1 MKKIVIG
8 ILAHV
13 DAGKTTLSEALLYR
27 SGQIRK
33 LGRVDH
39 QDSFL
44 DQEAQE
50 RERGIT
56 IFSKQA
62 HFFLPGPENPGTEVI
77 LLDTPGHVDFSSE
90 MERTLQV
97 LDYAVLVISGSD
109 GVQSHTRTLWR
120 LLKRYNVPA
129 FVFVNKMDLQQ
140 KTREELLENL
150 QKDLSAGCIDVTEG
164 LDAAAENIAMLD
176 EKLINEYLDKG
187 TISRDK
193 VKDLLEKRELFP
205 CYFGS
210 ALKLTGLERL
220 TEDLDKLTSKKLYP
234 HEFGAKVFKIGHD
247 QNGERITYM
256 KITGG
261 KLRVRD
267 VIKGGSGEEAW
278 ENKINQIRTYAG
290 GKYTTIDQA
299 EAGDVCAVTGLANTY
314 PSQGLGIELDS
325 DEPLLDSF
333 LTYEVI
339 ADDGTDQ
346 HTLFGYLK
354 RLEEEDPQLHVVWS
368 EKAAALHVQLM
379 GEVQLEV
386 LKRLMKDRF
395 DVLIHFGPG
404 RIVYR
409 ETILNAV
416 EGVGHYEPLRHYAE
430 VHLLIEPLER
440 GAGIQIGSKLSTDK
454 LSRPFQHLVLTH
466 LSEKVF
472 AGVLTGA
479 PLTDVRFTLVGGAAS
494 IKHTVGGDFR
504 QATYRAVRQGL
515 MEARSMLLEPW
526 YDFELSVP
534 QGCVGRALSDL
545 PLLSAEFEAPE
556 VDGNFSVIKGY
567 APVSCLQGYAL
578 QVTSYT
584 KGEGNL
590 LCIPRGYA
598 PCHNEDEIVNG
609 SLYDPVADLENSP
622 DSIFCAHGAGFPV
635 PWYLVPSYMHLE
647 TEYSYLHTGKRVAVK
662 RESQDPSLL
671 SDWEDPSQEEEAA
684 QIKEKFSK
692 PAGGYGGTPVE
703 DKELMAIFERTY
715 GKVKEKDFEKV
726 KKRPKRVSED
736 DRKDGN
742 PPIKEYTRQ
751 IETVKKKEYLLVDG
765 YNVIFSWESLSEQ
778 AKINMDLARN
788 RLMDLLSEYRSMH
801 ECTVILVFDAYN
813 VPRDVEDI
821 YQYHNIYV
829 VYTKQAE
836 TADTYIEK
844 TTYDM
849 DKSYSVRVVT
859 SDGAEQVI
867 VLGHGA
873 LRVSSREFEDEVKL
887 SHERFQTTMDNW
899 NKQEKAKLMQT
910 PLKDLDLR
918 GNKK

>member
-62 HFFLPGPENPGTEVI
+62 RFFLPGPENPGTEVI

-129 FVFVNKMDLQQ
+129 FIFVNKMDLQQ

-150 QKDLSAGCIDVTEG
+150 QKDLSAGCIDVTDG
-164 LDAAAENIAMLD
+164 LSNAAENIAMLD
-176 EKLINEYLDKG
+176 EKLINDYLESGTVSTDK
-187 TISRDK
+187 I
-193 VKDLLEKRELFP
+193 KDLLEKRELFP

-220 TEDLDKLTSKKLYP
+220 TEDLDKLTKKKLYP
-234 HEFGAKVFKIGHD
+234 NEFGAKVFKIGHD

-256 KITGG
+256 KVTGG

-267 VIKGGSGEEAW
+267 VIKGGTGEEAW

-299 EAGDVCAVTGLANTY
+299 EAGDVCAVTGLQNTY

-354 RLEEEDPQLHVVWS
+354 RLEEEDPQLHTTWS

-395 DVLIHFGPG
+395 DTEIHFGPG

-409 ETILNAV
+409 ETILNKV

-430 VHLLIEPLER
+430 VHLLMEPLER
-440 GAGIQIGSKLSTDK
+440 GAGIQITSKLSTDK

-479 PLTDVRFTLVGGAAS
+479 PITDVRFTLVGGAAS

-515 MEARSMLLEPW
+515 MEARCMLLEPW

-534 QGCVGRALSDL
+534 TASVGRALSDL

-556 VDGNFSVIKGY
+556 TDGNFSVIKGY

-609 SLYDPVADLENSP
+609 SMYDPVADLENSP

-647 TEYSYLHTGKRVAVK
+647 TEYSYLHTGKRVAVR

-671 SDWEDPSQEEEAA
+671 SEWQEEVEE
-684 QIKEKFSK
+684 QTQQVKEKFSK
-692 PAGGYGGTPVE
+692 PAGGYGGTPQE

-726 KKRPKRVSED
+726 KKRPKRYSED
-736 DRKDGN
+736 DKKEGN
-742 PPIKEYTRQ
+742 PAIKEYTRT

-765 YNVIFSWESLSEQ
+765 YNVIFSWESLQEQ
-778 AKINMDLARN
+778 SKISMDLARN

-801 ECTVILVFDAYN
+801 DCTVILVFDAYN
-813 VPRDVEDI
+813 VPRDIEDI

-873 LRVSSREFEDEVKL
+873 LRVSSREFEDEVKQ
-887 SHERFQTTMDNW
+887 SHERFQSTMDKW
-899 NKQEKAKLMQT
+899 NKQEKSKLTQT
-910 PLKDLDLR
+910 PLQKLDPK
-918 GNKK
+918 GDK